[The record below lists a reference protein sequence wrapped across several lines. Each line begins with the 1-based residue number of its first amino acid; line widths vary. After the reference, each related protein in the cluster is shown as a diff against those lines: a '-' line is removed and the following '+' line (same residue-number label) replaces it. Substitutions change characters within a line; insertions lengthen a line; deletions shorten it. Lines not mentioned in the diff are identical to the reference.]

1 MQGGGVPKVY
11 ESLYKLWRVIA
22 IGMLGR
28 ALVVV
33 CPESLSAPREENER
47 IKAREHSPLVGSTHG
62 LSCFTC
68 GFVMHGP
75 RPSGDRG
82 RAGAT
87 LSVRHDDL
95 LLGLI

>member
-1 MQGGGVPKVY
+1 MQEEECRKFTKVY
-11 ESLYKLWRVIA
+11 INFGGVIA

-47 IKAREHSPLVGSTHG
+47 IKAREHSPL
-62 LSCFTC
+62 
-68 GFVMHGP
+68 GP
-75 RPSGDRG
+75 RFVWYYVQFRYAWAS
-82 RAGAT
+82 AVWAT